1 LLPIRNKRHVTAPV
15 QSYAAFVLFLLATC
29 AVVNIYYTQ
38 PIVASIASL
47 FNVSTRAASAAY
59 TVASMSYSVSLV
71 FCGWLATRFGAKRVM
86 ISSGIALGAVA
97 LIPVDT
103 YATFLF
109 ARMLQ
114 GLLAAGVPA
123 IGMAYV
129 NRIYE
134 NPQRMHAI
142 FIAGLL
148 FGATL
153 ARVLGGIGAYYMGV
167 RELHVSCLLVTSLV
181 AMAAAAVL
189 PEDRQ
194 TGESHS
200 PLDLLRETTSR
211 STLYGAVTAFM
222 FFAAFAA
229 VYNTLGFVLAG
240 NYGLDDF
247 EIGLVFAIGVTGMVA
262 SQIVPGVVQYRGVYV
277 VVSVMY
283 LLAAAAVT
291 ALAFESF
298 INVLIGIA
306 CLNFAIFGI
315 HTAVSQQT
323 ASLAKR
329 KEHAM
334 SVYMICYFLGGT
346 TGAGIAGLLYPLY
359 GWHAVLA
366 LSVLFVGMGFL
377 INLRRAA
384 RAA

>member
-1 LLPIRNKRHVTAPV
+1 MVPV
-15 QSYAAFVLFLLATC
+15 QPYIVVVLFLLAIC

-38 PIVASIASL
+38 PIVASITSL
-47 FNVSTRAASAAY
+47 FNVSAREASAAY

-86 ISSGIALGAVA
+86 ISSGIALGVVA

-103 YATFLF
+103 YASFLF

-114 GLLAAGVPA
+114 GLLAAGIPA

-134 NPQRMHAI
+134 CPQRVHAI
-142 FIAGLL
+142 FVAGLL

-153 ARVLGGIGAYYMGV
+153 ARVFGGIGAYYLGV
-167 RELHVSCLLVTSLV
+167 RELHVSLLLVTGLV
-181 AMAAAAVL
+181 AIAAAAVF

-194 TGESHS
+194 TDQSNS

-211 STLYGAVTAFM
+211 STRYGAVTAFM

-229 VYNTLGFVLAG
+229 IYNTLGFVLASA
-240 NYGLDDF
+240 YGLDDF
-247 EIGLVFAIGVTGMVA
+247 EIGLVFAIGVTGVVA
-262 SQIVPGVVQYRGVYV
+262 SQIMPGIAQRRGVYV

-283 LLAAAAVT
+283 LLAAAAAM
-291 ALAFESF
+291 ALAVESF
-298 INVLIGIA
+298 ISVLLGIA

-315 HTAVSQQT
+315 HTTVSQQT
-323 ASLAKR
+323 ASRAKR

-334 SVYMICYFLGGT
+334 SIYMICYFLGGT
-346 TGAGIAGLLYPLY
+346 AGAGIAGLLYPLY
-359 GWHAVLA
+359 DWYAVLA

-377 INLRRAA
+377 INIRQAVQA
-384 RAA
+384 E